1 MQIIDLRTER
11 QCTPIQIDSAHPRFS
26 WRVDTKEQ
34 NWYQESY
41 RIQVWKTCLGKKQC
55 KVWDSGTVLSRAMS
69 QIPYEGE
76 PLKSDSCY
84 SWTVE
89 VKKEGGQAAVVSEEA
104 SFETAFYSDSE
115 WNAEWITEPQNTYH
129 LYRPEFKADE
139 KIAKAKLYICGLG
152 HEECVINGKLVTDAV
167 MEAGWTD
174 YNKSCLY
181 CAYDVSELVTA
192 GDNAICVKLGD
203 GMYRVPGGR
212 YVYFPRSY
220 GDRKLL
226 ATLRIIYEDGRTQ
239 EISTGDD
246 WKIGES
252 PILFC
257 CIYGGEDYDGR
268 IDWKAYGMPDADC
281 SNWAKVAVC
290 QAPNAKLVARQTAPL
305 KGKKRY
311 SPVSLIKQKDGSD
324 Q

>member
-129 LYRPEFKADE
+129 LYRTEFKADE

-203 GMYRVPGGR
+203 GMYRVPGGHFELSTR
-212 YVYFPRSY
+212 M
-220 GDRKLL
+220 DAHRKSRQEMTGKSEK
-226 ATLRIIYEDGRTQ
+226 AQFCFAVFMAARITMAALIGKNAECQMRTAV
-239 EISTGDD
+239 TGQRQQ
-246 WKIGES
+246 S
-252 PILFC
+252 
-257 CIYGGEDYDGR
+257 
-268 IDWKAYGMPDADC
+268 
-281 SNWAKVAVC
+281 AKRRM
-290 QAPNAKLVARQTAPL
+290 QN
-305 KGKKRY
+305 
-311 SPVSLIKQKDGSD
+311 
-324 Q
+324 